1 MLRSERRIHDF
12 SIGFG
17 TYAVTKLLA
26 VKEVQHVGM
35 MIPNL
40 IRFWFKLGPVDNA
53 KADKAKNQQ
62 S

>member
-17 TYAVTKLLA
+17 TYAMTKPLA